1 MMDDVAQYRWEET
14 PGSSECSD
22 QKTCFRINYQF
33 YHSSGMNIVKLSNHL
48 KIRFTGKISGWS
60 YAIKKRCISLEGN
73 VLGTYNNAMDYH
85 TAGIFQS

>member
-33 YHSSGMNIVKLSNHL
+33 YHSS
-48 KIRFTGKISGWS
+48 GKISGWS

>member
-1 MMDDVAQYRWEET
+1 
-14 PGSSECSD
+14 
-22 QKTCFRINYQF
+22 
-33 YHSSGMNIVKLSNHL
+33 MNIVKLSNHL